1 MSGCSVLTPTSLLR
15 ARWQWLDPAEITE
28 IRASAGSVVLW
39 RPTTLHA
46 VLPHKDTAGPRLAMH
61 VSYGPRWLRQSFGQ
75 PLGQQELGQ
84 AAVSIAQASPVRQQ
98 LLQGFAGDPAELAK
112 LVGKGNRGQTS
123 GSPASQVRS
132 FCLNNRQMLT
142 SRLMSSDSS
151 RLIPSDSDLLDR
163 VAAPGG
169 STWLGSPTTGKP
181 SHSRNGRRPA
191 AAAMGSRTRM

>member
-1 MSGCSVLTPTSLLR
+1 MAP
-15 ARWQWLDPAEITE
+15 
-28 IRASAGSVVLW
+28 VVF
-39 RPTTLHA
+39 R
-46 VLPHKDTAGPRLAMH
+46 
-61 VSYGPRWLRQSFGQ
+61 SFGQ
-75 PLGQQELGQ
+75 PLGQQELGR

-163 VAAPGG
+163 VA
-169 STWLGSPTTGKP
+169 
-181 SHSRNGRRPA
+181 
-191 AAAMGSRTRM
+191 